1 MLQRTVLQTAELPL
15 SEPGNTGRHLATTCN
30 SCWLQHRQNVATT
43 GRLLQPRQHC
53 CNHRQHVA
61 TTGNTL
67 QKMRIER
74 EMQRLR
80 EMEYEFAQQS
90 QDVPVD

>member
-1 MLQRTVLQTAELPL
+1 M
-15 SEPGNTGRHLATTCN
+15 H
-30 SCWLQHRQNVATT
+30 SCWLQPQAA
-43 GRLLQPRQHC
+43 C
-53 CNHRQHVA
+53 CNHRQTVA

>member
-1 MLQRTVLQTAELPL
+1 MQQLL
-15 SEPGNTGRHLATTCN
+15 
-30 SCWLQHRQNVATT
+30 VAT
-43 GRLLQPRQHC
+43 QAEC
-53 CNHRQHVA
+53 CNHRQTVA